1 MIRIGIDPGSESG
14 CVAILANGLTSGWTL
29 LTFKK
34 NDYYEIDR
42 WFKKAKDS
50 AARNHEDLKC
60 VIERVHAMPG
70 QGVSSTAKFM
80 ENFGI
85 CKGLLISNGIPFKE
99 KTPQS
104 WMKHLPVKKEKKDTR
119 TTWKRKLK
127 QLAAQENPDLTV
139 TNNTADAILIASY
152 LDKIYYE

>member
-1 MIRIGIDPGSESG
+1 MIRIGIDPGSTSG
-14 CVAILANGLTSGWTL
+14 CVAILANGLTSSWNI

-34 NDYYEIDR
+34 HDYYEIDR
-42 WFKKAKDS
+42 WLKRAKDAS
-50 AARNHEDLKC
+50 IRNSEDLRC

-85 CKGLLISNGIPFKE
+85 CKGLLIANGIPFKE

-104 WMKHLPVKKEKKDTR
+104 WMKILPVTKEKKDTR

-127 QLAAQENPDLTV
+127 QLAAQENPDLV
-139 TNNTADAILIASY
+139 VVNDTADAILMASY
-152 LDKIYYE
+152 LDKIY